1 MAESR
6 SERGRIGQQSGSKR
20 PAPRTGA
27 AKIAPKKGALEPK
40 GTRRPGVARKTR
52 AGKTGAGRPVRAK
65 KG

>member
-20 PAPRTGA
+20 PAPTTGA
-27 AKIAPKKGALEPK
+27 ATMAPKKGTLEPK
-40 GTRRPGVARKTR
+40 GTRRPGVARKMR
-52 AGKTGAGRPVRAK
+52 PGKTGGGRPVRAR